1 MIYFRSN
8 LGPFNI
14 SNKPL
19 RMFQTVPDTSSYVK
33 VRHDSI
39 FKQVMSK
46 IPILPNSRSFVLV
59 ENLIP
64 FLTEFSRRKIPSTSV
79 GEGAE
84 AEISNLSFWKCA
96 GLSKKL
102 SHWGQTMGSG
112 GLVFSPASV
121 LGLLG
126 YPIVRVS

>member
-8 LGPFNI
+8 LGPLNI
-14 SNKPL
+14 SNKQV

-46 IPILPNSRSFVLV
+46 ITVLANSQSFVLV

-64 FLTEFSRRKIPSTSV
+64 FLTIQQENNPLIFSGR
-79 GEGAE
+79 G
-84 AEISNLSFWKCA
+84 
-96 GLSKKL
+96 
-102 SHWGQTMGSG
+102 
-112 GLVFSPASV
+112 
-121 LGLLG
+121 
-126 YPIVRVS
+126 VRY